1 MLDLD
6 ACRTFARVVETHSFS
21 EAARSL
27 GMSLPVVS
35 KQVARLEQQL
45 GTRLLNR
52 TTRHLSLSEAG
63 AAFHAHCVQLLD
75 IAQTAEAA
83 VSQFHQTPRGHL
95 RVSAP
100 VAFANGSLAPLLPT
114 FLERYPDVQLELDAS
129 DRQVDLAEDGFD
141 LAIRLTARPP
151 DGLVARPLHRI
162 RRVACA
168 ADAYLQRRGT
178 PQTPQDLAQHNCL
191 IYSQSEGAGTW
202 AFEQDGR
209 VLVVP
214 VRGSFRSNST
224 EALRRAACGGVGV
237 AYMRDYAV
245 RQNLL
250 DGSLREVLAAYA
262 PPSRAELFALYL
274 PNRYLPPKVRVFID
288 YLVGCFDQP

>member
-6 ACRTFARVVETHSFS
+6 ACRIFARVVETHSFS

-27 GMSLPVVS
+27 DISLPVVS
-35 KQVARLEQQL
+35 KQVARLERQL

-63 AAFHAHCVQLLD
+63 SAFHAHCLQLIE

-83 VSQFHQTPRGHL
+83 VSQFHLSPRGQL

-100 VAFANGSLAPLLPT
+100 VAFANGSLAPLLPA

-129 DRQVDLAEDGFD
+129 DRQVDLAEDGYD

-151 DGLVARPLHRI
+151 EGLVARPLHRI
-162 RRVACA
+162 RRLACA
-168 ADAYLQRRGT
+168 ADVYLQRRGI
-178 PQTPQDLAQHNCL
+178 PLKPEDLAQHNCL
-191 IYSQSEGAGTW
+191 IYPQAEGAGTW
-202 AFEQDGR
+202 TFERDGR
-209 VLVVP
+209 PLVVP

-224 EALRRAACGGVGV
+224 EALRQAARLGLGVV
-237 AYMRDYAV
+237 YMRDYAV
-245 RQNLL
+245 RQDLL
-250 DGSLREVLAAYA
+250 DGNLHEVLADYA

-274 PNRYLPPKVRVFID
+274 PNRFLPPKVRVFID
-288 YLVGCFDQP
+288 YLVDCFDQP